1 MAYAAVCCIEQ
12 TLKRLLNSS
21 HISIVQNSS
30 PQIINLLYE
39 EILSLREALREFD
52 ECRII
57 VDMKMVKTLEAEII
71 DVVYKFED
79 VIDLHISNQFHSLQS
94 DEETDHP
101 PLMVHSLDVQ
111 EIKQD
116 IDSFIEMVDKMKRAY
131 THELCNPT
139 PHDEEDGF
147 FISTRIDFGGNESN
161 MVGLSDQFTR
171 IKGRL
176 LNSSQSERMV
186 VCLAGMAGIGKTT
199 LAKKLCQDPLI
210 TSHFSAHVFVTIGPK
225 WRSIYTLIDILKQLD
240 PRPREIMLLEGEEVL
255 DCLKRSISESL
266 KGLRYLIVLDDVWNE
281 ELELVNIFPDDKNGS
296 RVLLT
301 TRIEEVGKFLNCGYN
316 VRFLDKKE
324 SWDLLRR
331 KVFGEEESFSY
342 ALERAGKKIA
352 ENCEGLPLTIV
363 TVGDILSK
371 SQKTL
376 EYWNEVA
383 DEKQHSVYKDAYD
396 QMSNVLYPS
405 YDYLP
410 QHLKACFLYIGAFPQ
425 SYMLHV
431 PRLMNLWSAEGF
443 PDSEPILSSDPPT
456 IYASN
461 TYYYYICELRRKSV
475 VMFDRKQRGYRLHSS
490 FWYLCNK
497 EAAKNK
503 LFYALNCRADALRE
517 EGTNFQPRRLCIR
530 NNVLLAIE
538 EVHDSIASAST
549 VRSLLCTGPFHQYY
563 VSLSFLKH
571 LRLLRVLHALSIR
584 FYEFPM
590 EVVKLVQLRY
600 LSLLYDGDIP
610 PSISKLWNLEY
621 LIFGRHLSIIKS
633 VANLSYLPVEIWTM
647 KELKH
652 INVMGRDLPHPGEG
666 SLLPNLVELIGVGPQ
681 SCTKD
686 VLEKI
691 LNVMILGIHINLAHD
706 ASEQLSCFDHISHL
720 RQLKALT
727 CDIANPIFK
736 TGVVTPL
743 VPLSDFPSS
752 LIRLELSG
760 LGYPWEEMRKISA
773 LPNLQFLKLECYAFR
788 GPKWEVR
795 DNEFQSLSV
804 LHIEDTDLEQWTFR
818 NFLCPPEIMFFCFEH
833 CYKLKEIPLTF
844 GKSLRTVEVLDCN
857 PLAVNCA
864 NKLKEEWDDKY
875 SNLDFSLCLNVRSS
889 WDDGNTN
896 S

>member
-21 HISIVQNSS
+21 HISIVQTSS
-30 PQIINLLYE
+30 PQIISLLYE
-39 EILSLREALREFD
+39 EILSLREALREFN
-52 ECRII
+52 ECRVI
-57 VDMKMVKTLEAEII
+57 VDMKMVKTLEAGII

-116 IDSFIEMVDKMKRAY
+116 VDSFIEMVDKMKRAY

-240 PRPREIMLLEGEEVL
+240 PRPREIKLLEGEEVL

-281 ELELVNIFPDDKNGS
+281 ELELVNSFPDDKNGS

-301 TRIEEVGKFLNCGYN
+301 TRIEEVGKCLDCGYN

-324 SWDLLRR
+324 SWDLLRE

-342 ALERAGKKIA
+342 ALERARKKIA

-371 SQKTL
+371 SEKTL

-456 IYASN
+456 IFASN

-475 VMFDRKQRGYRLHSS
+475 VMFDREQRGYRLHSS

-517 EGTNFQPRRLCIR
+517 EGTNLQPRRLCIR

-538 EVHDSIASAST
+538 DVHDSIASAST

-563 VSLSFLKH
+563 VPLSFLKH

-621 LIFGRHLSIIKS
+621 LIFG
-633 VANLSYLPVEIWTM
+633 
-647 KELKH
+647 
-652 INVMGRDLPHPGEG
+652 
-666 SLLPNLVELIGVGPQ
+666 
-681 SCTKD
+681 
-686 VLEKI
+686 
-691 LNVMILGIHINLAHD
+691 
-706 ASEQLSCFDHISHL
+706 
-720 RQLKALT
+720 
-727 CDIANPIFK
+727 
-736 TGVVTPL
+736 
-743 VPLSDFPSS
+743 
-752 LIRLELSG
+752 
-760 LGYPWEEMRKISA
+760 
-773 LPNLQFLKLECYAFR
+773 
-788 GPKWEVR
+788 
-795 DNEFQSLSV
+795 
-804 LHIEDTDLEQWTFR
+804 
-818 NFLCPPEIMFFCFEH
+818 
-833 CYKLKEIPLTF
+833 
-844 GKSLRTVEVLDCN
+844 
-857 PLAVNCA
+857 
-864 NKLKEEWDDKY
+864 
-875 SNLDFSLCLNVRSS
+875 
-889 WDDGNTN
+889 
-896 S
+896 